1 MGKNMHKFVNS
12 FDTYKSIFNQPL
24 SKLDSKYETYCEQ
37 LNWKDSSSET
47 YFHDHCKKSMKYLIY
62 LEEKF
67 RNPYEA
73 ALGMVFLYCW
83 LFDNVLSKFS
93 YDGKKLDIY
102 KNMLKQLSE
111 IEYSNLEYIFQEY
124 IQEDIIE
131 VLQIL
136 YDLYDKFNKFKN
148 NENCGSTNCYCAE
161 YCVNLYRENIK
172 DCTKKFNVGFCD
184 ELYNFRNHFNQYISS
199 KVPCPGKDLY
209 LPSNKSISKSVII
222 LVPFV
227 ILLALF
233 TLFFILLKVKIMI

>member
-1 MGKNMHKFVNS
+1 MFE
-12 FDTYKSIFNQPL
+12 KSSSRPDAEYEKYCQQ
-24 SKLDSKYETYCEQ
+24 LD
-37 LNWKDSSSET
+37 WKDSSSRT
-47 YFHDHCKKSMKYLIY
+47 NFHNECKDSMKYLSY
-62 LEEKF
+62 LEGTFRSSNEKV
-67 RNPYEA
+67 

-102 KNMLKQLSE
+102 KNMLKQLLE

-233 TLFFILLKVKIMI
+233 TLFFIMFKVKIIFFKKNNILRKF